1 MPNNG
6 TFTVIYEDVSRLI
19 FVDHEIQFSKG
30 MSKRKISFWPKFWG
44 TDRGKGEKKGER
56 RGKEREK
63 KGKGFGA
70 LKLGVLLKILLT

>member
-1 MPNNG
+1 MSDSP
-6 TFTVIYEDVSRLI
+6 TVPLVAQILW
-19 FVDHEIQFSKG
+19 
-30 MSKRKISFWPKFWG
+30 RKISFRG

-63 KGKGFGA
+63 KGKKGRGKGKGFGA

>member
-1 MPNNG
+1 MSDSP
-6 TFTVIYEDVSRLI
+6 TVPLVAQIRV
-19 FVDHEIQFSKG
+19 
-30 MSKRKISFWPKFWG
+30 RKISFRG

-63 KGKGFGA
+63 KGKKGRGKGKGFGA